1 MRKEMNVTVEKMK
14 AGIIGCG
21 NISAIYLENL
31 KNNPVIEVVA
41 VADLIRERA
50 QERADEFNIANVYN
64 VDELLQ
70 NNEIE
75 LVLNLTVPGSHAMTD
90 LAALEAG
97 KHVYAEKPLAISLED
112 GRKVVELA
120 EEKGLYVGSAPDT
133 FLGSGIQTA
142 RKAIEDGLIG
152 KPVAATSFFM
162 GGGPEAWHPNPEFFY
177 VAGGGPMFDMGPY
190 YLTALITLLG
200 PDTQNQRLGRHTDC
214 RSQDWLWAEGRHST
228 ASRDAY
234 PLGRNH

>member
-1 MRKEMNVTVEKMK
+1 MEKMK

-152 KPVAATSFFM
+152 RSRLQRLHSSWV
-162 GGGPEAWHPNPEFFY
+162 E
-177 VAGGGPMFDMGPY
+177 D
-190 YLTALITLLG
+190 
-200 PDTQNQRLGRHTDC
+200 QRLGILI
-214 RSQDWLWAEGRHST
+214 RSSFMSQVADRCLIWDLT
-228 ASRDAY
+228 T
-234 PLGRNH
+234 